1 MYTKLINKY
10 IIILAAIVLAILSF
24 LKNWYSD
31 QLSNFLWIGL
41 LGLGVLLK
49 AFYIIILILA
59 IKAFCKEKSSTT
71 VIALIILFITLI
83 TYVFFPFRD
92 MKIQYELDKY
102 EDKRMEIVNKV
113 INKEFINIDEYGNME
128 LPTKYKKYST
138 SGEITIYKNDSTGSV
153 IGFWVFRGMVSGST
167 EIIYSTGEEKL
178 IRENVTEHPVISIE
192 KMKDKWFLVI
202 TDY

>member
-59 IKAFCKEKSSTT
+59 IKTFRKEKSSTT

-192 KMKDKWFLVI
+192 KMKDKWYLVI